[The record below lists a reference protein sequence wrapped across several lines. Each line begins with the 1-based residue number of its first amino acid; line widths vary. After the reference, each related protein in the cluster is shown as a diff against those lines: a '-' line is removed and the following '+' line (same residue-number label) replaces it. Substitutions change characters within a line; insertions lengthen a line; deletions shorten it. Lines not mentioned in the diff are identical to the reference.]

1 MHGTDSLY
9 LKFFEHVSTGVHT
22 YKDAHLQAVATGAS
36 CSSSLKVSPALQVR
50 NSDSSSIRPE
60 CRVLLQRAGILCSLT
75 DPLFEVPQDWKS
87 NCQDEKKKPTQLKEM
102 KQTTA
107 TLDNSANLAFT
118 SVPAAPQ
125 RALSGDYCSHRLCFF
140 TEIKP
145 AYTLLQS
152 VVHLLS
158 IWNNP

>member
-1 MHGTDSLY
+1 MHGIDSLY
-9 LKFFEHVSTGVHT
+9 LKLFEHVSTGVHT

-36 CSSSLKVSPALQVR
+36 YSSSLKVSPVLQVR
-50 NSDSSSIRPE
+50 NGDRSSITPE
-60 CRVLLQRAGILCSLT
+60 CRALLQRAGILCSLT
-75 DPLFEVPQDWKS
+75 DLLFEVLQDWKS
-87 NCQDEKKKPTQLKEM
+87 NCQDEKKNPQLKEM

-140 TEIKP
+140 IEIKP